1 MPYKHSKVSKLMNI
15 EEQNK
20 ISRLDKPFRA
30 ALEACDNLTSRLQDL
45 KQSIDDADED
55 EHSGIS
61 TYVYQLVLQLRLEHE
76 HVLRSLLNSNKAL
89 CAALGIELNQTLH
102 KQIDAAIYQL
112 GFSNF
117 YGEFSILSHLVDKL
131 RKALSKTQKLTHNQ
145 AVILDNTLEK
155 TAYRAAKKA
164 QPNKLNNSLQLDN
177 PAISDKLH
185 ILIGLQGYFALC
197 IEQLTEAYHAM
208 PGLPKFGITYDY
220 LAGIKGPM
228 AQLPNKFQQVLSL
241 SQEIAQKCAHS
252 LKLSHQENFNLLLH
266 IMNQSVEKLVHTQ
279 TQLQLAHNE
288 QLKKIQAKSASPT
301 VHPSPK
307 PAPSPPPAQAPTPQ
321 PTWRQTTLNIFN
333 RK

>member
-1 MPYKHSKVSKLMNI
+1 MNI

-30 ALEACDNLTSRLQDL
+30 ALEACDNLTSRLQEL
-45 KQSIDDADED
+45 KQTIDDADED
-55 EHSGIS
+55 EDERSGIS

-89 CAALGIELNQTLH
+89 CAALGIELNQSLH

-155 TAYRAAKKA
+155 TAYRAAKKT

-177 PAISDKLH
+177 
-185 ILIGLQGYFALC
+185 
-197 IEQLTEAYHAM
+197 
-208 PGLPKFGITYDY
+208 
-220 LAGIKGPM
+220 
-228 AQLPNKFQQVLSL
+228 LSL
-241 SQEIAQKCAHS
+241 I
-252 LKLSHQENFNLLLH
+252 H
-266 IMNQSVEKLVHTQ
+266 I
-279 TQLQLAHNE
+279 
-288 QLKKIQAKSASPT
+288 
-301 VHPSPK
+301 
-307 PAPSPPPAQAPTPQ
+307 
-321 PTWRQTTLNIFN
+321 
-333 RK
+333 